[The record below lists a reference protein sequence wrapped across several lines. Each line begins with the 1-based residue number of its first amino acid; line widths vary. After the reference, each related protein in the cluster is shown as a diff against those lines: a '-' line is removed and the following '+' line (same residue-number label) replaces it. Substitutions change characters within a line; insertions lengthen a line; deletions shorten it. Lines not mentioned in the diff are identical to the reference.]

1 MYGRRG
7 MDQTMLILSAIV
19 TTCTSISSPRTSAFR
34 RRHSSTKKT
43 GEVFPGTPEIRKG
56 YMYANDQPG
65 FGIDIDEKAAA
76 KYPYKTDFESRGNDR
91 LLDGTIVRP

>member
-1 MYGRRG
+1 MPTYVARG
-7 MDQTMLILSAIV
+7 SFMNAVVSAIRIASGRACQRA
-19 TTCTSISSPRTSAFR
+19 TAFMQI
-34 RRHSSTKKT
+34 
-43 GEVFPGTPEIRKG
+43 VFTGTPEIRKG

-91 LLDGTIVRP
+91 MLDGSIVRP